1 MKWKLIISALLL
13 PALCYAGGR
22 RVDAGETFLEPLQKR
37 DSVLVADQL
46 RYGVVLKD
54 VKENTPLAL
63 PEFKME
69 KDSPLEIVGSW
80 QLDSTR
86 VSRKKESPARYDIR
100 ASIVLSAFWG
110 GTYELPDIPVL
121 LAGDTLVFHA
131 AEPLEVKEL
140 PVDMENFQPN
150 DIKPQVK
157 FPYTFKEVFPWVL
170 GVLVLAALIYLLVRW
185 LLSRRKAAIEKENA
199 EPAHIRALRKL
210 DAFRS
215 DKFWAPEKQKTFYSG
230 VTDALREYIASR
242 FGVGAMEMTTAEIFE
257 GLKGTDVP
265 ADLYE
270 EMKDLFERADFVK
283 FAKFTASDEDNAKV
297 LPGAVRFVTTTYQQ
311 EIAGQ
316 AGNDEK
322 KAGNDETIMPG
333 NDRAS
338 QKEKDE

>member
-22 RVDAGETFLEPLQKR
+22 RVEAGETFLEPLQKR
-37 DSVLVADQL
+37 DSVLVADQI
-46 RYGVVLKD
+46 RYGVVLRD

-121 LAGDTLVFHA
+121 LSGDTLVFHA

-140 PVDMENFQPN
+140 PVDMESFQPN

-157 FPYTFKEVFPWVL
+157 FPYTFKEVLPWVL

-297 LPGAVRFVTTTYQQ
+297 LPGAVRFVTTTYQA
-311 EIAGQ
+311 EVDAENGVEGVSGDSRGQ
-316 AGNDEK
+316 SPLKEK
-322 KAGNDETIMPG
+322 KEGGM
-333 NDRAS
+333 
-338 QKEKDE
+338 

>member
-22 RVDAGETFLEPLQKR
+22 RVEAGETFLEPLQKR

-170 GVLVLAALIYLLVRW
+170 GVLVLVALIYLLVRW

-257 GLKGTDVP
+257 GLKGADVP

-322 KAGNDETIMPG
+322 KAGNDEIIMPG

>member
-37 DSVLVADQL
+37 DSVLIADQL
-46 RYGVVLKD
+46 RYGVVLQN

-100 ASIVLSAFWG
+100 ASIILSAFWG
-110 GTYELPDIPVL
+110 GSYELPDIPVL
-121 LAGDTLVFHA
+121 LDGDTLVFRA
-131 AEPLEVKEL
+131 AQQLEVKEL

-185 LLSRRKAAIEKENA
+185 LLSRRKAAVEKENA

-215 DKFWAPEKQKTFYSG
+215 DKFWVPEKQKAFYSG

-242 FGVGAMEMTTAEIFE
+242 YGFGAMEMTTAEIFDD
-257 GLKGTDVP
+257 LKGTDVP

-270 EMKDLFERADFVK
+270 EMKELFERADFVK
-283 FAKFTASDEDNAKV
+283 FAKFTASDEENAKV
-297 LPGAVRFVTTTYQQ
+297 LPGAVRFVTTTYQSVL
-311 EIAGQ
+311 EA
-316 AGNDEK
+316 ESK
-322 KAGNDETIMPG
+322 KEGE
-333 NDRAS
+333 
-338 QKEKDE
+338 E

>member
-22 RVDAGETFLEPLQKR
+22 RVEAGETFLEPLQKR

-100 ASIVLSAFWG
+100 ASIILSAFWG
-110 GTYELPDIPVL
+110 GSYELPDIPVL
-121 LAGDTLVFHA
+121 LDGDTLVFRA
-131 AEPLEVKEL
+131 AQQLEVKEL

-297 LPGAVRFVTTTYQQ
+297 LPGAVRFVTTTYQA
-311 EIAGQ
+311 EVDAENSVEGVSGDSRGQ
-316 AGNDEK
+316 SPLKEK
-322 KAGNDETIMPG
+322 KAGGM
-333 NDRAS
+333 
-338 QKEKDE
+338 

>member
-22 RVDAGETFLEPLQKR
+22 RVEAGETFLEPLQKR

-283 FAKFTASDEDNAKV
+283 FAKFTANDEDNAKV